1 MHPFTY
7 VYEEE
12 SFESGFEHF
21 MEEDEHRFRVTLE
34 DGEFVLAPMPNVR
47 GPNNMIIWGQVSRVN
62 EIIYYERLQAI
73 GAGIEKVYDIQS
85 LIPELF

>member
-7 VYEEE
+7 VYEGE

-21 MEEDEHRFRVTLE
+21 MDEDEHRFLVTLK
-34 DGEFVLAPMPNVR
+34 DGEFIVAPMPNVR

-62 EIIYYERLQAI
+62 EIIYYEQLQAI

-85 LIPELF
+85 LVPVLL